1 MFARSVLALLC
12 KLYRGWVG
20 GGTRCRGWVEVH
32 YIGGG
37 WVDVHGV
44 GGGWVEG
51 VLFAPVTLDTL
62 RAYGHDCSEILI
74 FSSMG

>member
-37 WVDVHGV
+37 WVKD
-44 GGGWVEG
+44 

-62 RAYGHDCSEILI
+62 KAYGHGCSKIQI